1 MTQSHFDPDRE
12 LIDTLENTRSKILAE
27 ACALINGDRQ
37 AAYGPP
43 AENFGKI
50 AERWSQLLGQT
61 VQPWQAALMMAD
73 LKMARLANGVHRD
86 SFVDAAA
93 YIALAAELADV

>member
-1 MTQSHFDPDRE
+1 MTQSHSDPDQE

-37 AAYGPP
+37 DAYGPP
-43 AENFGKI
+43 AENFCKI
-50 AERWSQLLGQT
+50 ADRWSQLLGQA
-61 VQPWQAALMMAD
+61 VQPWQVALMMAD
-73 LKMARLANGVHRD
+73 LKIARLANGVHRD